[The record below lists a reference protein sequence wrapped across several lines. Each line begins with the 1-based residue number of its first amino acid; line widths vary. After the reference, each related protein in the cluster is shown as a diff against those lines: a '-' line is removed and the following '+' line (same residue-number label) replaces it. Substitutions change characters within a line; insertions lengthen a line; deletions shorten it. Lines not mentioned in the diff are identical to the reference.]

1 LNTTYKRL
9 SILFIILFLLPFLV
23 FLGVSFLLVEQ
34 RFYPILYQFSITL
47 SLGIALYY
55 FLKVDRKWKG
65 WIGWFFLVLSLIF
78 LFVGDTIWNFYAIFL
93 NQEAPFPGI
102 SDIFYALF
110 YLLAFIFLTYF
121 IRLLRIEL
129 NPSEKF
135 MIIIISLVFLGL
147 LIQQVVLPILVS
159 NTHWLEKTLN
169 VFYLLGD
176 FILLVLAFVLMIQ
189 FWGGKVA
196 KSYAYFILGIS
207 ACTIAD
213 IVFSYIFGNY
223 GISNWVDIFYL
234 LSFLL
239 LSFSVIIESMLYINK

>member
-1 LNTTYKRL
+1 MNTTYKKL
-9 SILFIILFLLPFLV
+9 GILFIILFLLPFLV

-34 RFYPILYQFSITL
+34 RVYPIFYQLSITI

-55 FLKVDRKWKG
+55 FLKMDHKWKG
-65 WIGWFFLVLSLIF
+65 WIGWFFLVMSLIF
-78 LFVGDTIWNFYAIFL
+78 LFVGDTIWDFYAIFL
-93 NQEAPFPGI
+93 NQTAPFPGI
-102 SDIFYALF
+102 SDIFYTLF
-110 YLLAFIFLTYF
+110 YIFAFIFLTYF

-135 MIIIISLVFLGL
+135 MVVVISLVFLGL
-147 LIQQVVLPILVS
+147 LIQQVILPILIS

-169 VFYLLGD
+169 IFYLLGD
-176 FILLVLAFVLMIQ
+176 YILLVLAFVLMIQ

-207 ACTIAD
+207 ASTIAD

-239 LSFSVIIESMLYINK
+239 ISFSVISESLLYST